1 MENFVITLVC
11 LLIGIVL
18 RRLPQFPPET
28 GRVLNLYV
36 IYVSLPPLVLLK
48 VSALRFSPDL
58 LVPAVMPWIMLIV
71 SALAV
76 LLLARLARWKREVTG
91 ALLLLVPMGNTS
103 FLGIPMVSAF
113 FGEQAVSYAVLYDQL
128 GSFLCLA
135 TYGSF
140 VLALYGRGSVRPTV
154 KEVIVKIITFP
165 PFIALI
171 LALILRPVAYPPVL
185 RTLLES
191 LSSTLVPVVM
201 IAVGFQLTFRLERE
215 AVAPL
220 GFGLFV
226 KLVAAPLLALLLC
239 RAFGLDSLAA
249 RISVFEAGMPPMV
262 SGGALAIIAGLS
274 PALSAALVGLG
285 ILLSFLTLPLLHQ
298 LLV

>member
-1 MENFVITLVC
+1 MEPFFITIIC
-11 LLIGIVL
+11 LLIGILL
-18 RRLPQFPPET
+18 RRLPLFPSET
-28 GRVLNLYV
+28 GKVLNLFV

-48 VSALRFSPDL
+48 VGALSFSPDL
-58 LVPAVMPWIMLIV
+58 LVPAVMPWVMLAL
-71 SALAV
+71 SAMAI
-76 LLLARLARWKREVTG
+76 LLLAKISGWPREVTG

-140 VLALYGRGSVRPTV
+140 VLALYGRGNRHPAAR
-154 KEVIVKIITFP
+154 EVFIKVITFP

-171 LALILRPVAYPPVL
+171 LALLLRSVSYPLVL
-185 RTLLES
+185 TTLLVS

-201 IAVGFQLTFRLERE
+201 VAVGFQITFRLKQE
-215 AVAPL
+215 ALAPL
-220 GFGLFV
+220 SLGLIL
-226 KLVAAPLLALLLC
+226 KLVVAPLLALLLC
-239 RAFGLDSLAA
+239 RAFGLDSPAA
-249 RISVFEAGMPPMV
+249 KISIFESGMPPMV
-262 SGGALAIIAGLS
+262 SAGALAIIAGLS
-274 PALSAALVGLG
+274 PELSAALVGLG
-285 ILLSFLTLPLLHQ
+285 ILLSLLTLPLLHL